1 MNWPHTAH
9 NSSREIPRYILL
21 LSFLKI
27 LFYFKFFITP
37 LIFIFITYYLPA
49 PKDPILF
56 YFILF
61 FFTDQSVFID
71 ETQIWK
77 HHGKWSARWNVRQVQ
92 LSKLSFQKKSQWIY
106 ANSMQSLVF

>member
-37 LIFIFITYYLPA
+37 LIFIFITYYYKKKKTQNVLFQK
-49 PKDPILF
+49 KDPIF
-56 YFILF
+56 KANFIYILIVFVIF
-61 FFTDQSVFID
+61 F
-71 ETQIWK
+71 
-77 HHGKWSARWNVRQVQ
+77 
-92 LSKLSFQKKSQWIY
+92 
-106 ANSMQSLVF
+106 